1 MNASLPVQAL
11 AGLPVPWEGAKRPP
25 RWWQRDALPLIFAAL
40 RGTREQRCRGVVSV
54 TTGGGKSIQLAEV
67 IRLALPGVKARGGV
81 IVVSTPTQNLVKQ
94 LAATIVERV
103 GPWDVGVF
111 YGKKKQPEKT
121 VIVTCNPSLAT
132 LAGVLAG
139 QGRRVLLLIADECHS
154 SESETMRAAI
164 PLLNPA
170 SQVGFTATPFRSVA
184 TQALSGWDRLIY
196 RYTFADALRD
206 GVLVPFAD
214 HIVRWTGEGIAL
226 GTGSASPFSGDT
238 VDDIC
243 AEMIRLHG
251 HGPGIVSAMSIDDA
265 DAFAEKLQAAGISAL
280 SIHSEL
286 TDTEQA
292 RRIEALRTGELRTL
306 VHVSL
311 LAEGVDLPWLRWLCL
326 RRPVGARVRFVQELG
341 RVLRVCDPDAWGSK
355 AYAIVM
361 DPHDLLGTIGISH
374 DADVGRIMDEEAE
387 KGDAKLRKK
396 DFETAVREMPG
407 PVAVDMA
414 TAWARRMLLEV
425 QAHGLA
431 PADHVS
437 AGRWRD
443 QEPSEAQVA
452 CLRRISWATR
462 HLPETHREPV
472 KLMVE
477 HGPRLSRGAVS
488 DLISILKAVADA
500 AKPDREARR
509 HWHWPDALQV
519 EEIDEVVFGRLKAQ
533 QRTAAKAAKERAA

>member
-1 MNASLPVQAL
+1 MNATPPPSAL
-11 AGLPVPWEGAKRPP
+11 AGLPVPWDGAKRPP
-25 RWWQRDALPLIFAAL
+25 RKWQREALPLILAAL
-40 RGTREQRCRGVVSV
+40 RGSREQRCRGVVSV
-54 TTGGGKSIQLAEV
+54 TTGGGKSVELAEL
-67 IRLALPGVKARGGV
+67 ICLALPGVKAKGGV
-81 IVVSTPTQNLVKQ
+81 IVVSTPTQNLVRQ
-94 LAATIVERV
+94 LAATIAERV
-103 GPWDVGVF
+103 GPWDVGVY
-111 YGKKKQPEKT
+111 YGKKKQAEKS
-121 VIVTCNPSLAT
+121 VIVTCNPSLSA

-139 QGRRVLLLIADECHS
+139 QDRRVLLLIADECHS
-154 SESETMRAAI
+154 TESKTMQAAI

-170 SQVGFTATPFRSVA
+170 SQVGFTATPFRSVS
-184 TQALSGWDRLIY
+184 TEALSGWDRLIY

-214 HIVRWTGEGIAL
+214 HIVRWTGDGIAL
-226 GTGSASPFSGDT
+226 SGGTASPFAEED

-243 AEMIRLHG
+243 TEMIRLHG
-251 HGPGIVSAMSIDDA
+251 VGPGIVSALSIADA
-265 DAFAEKLQAAGISAL
+265 DAFAAKLQAAGIAAL

-286 TDTEQA
+286 TEAEQT
-292 RRIEALRTGELRTL
+292 RRIEALRTGALRTL

-341 RVLRVCDPDAWGSK
+341 RVLRVCEPDAWGPK
-355 AYAIVM
+355 AHALVM

-374 DADVGRIMDEEAE
+374 DADVGRILEEDAE
-387 KGDAKLRKK
+387 KGDAKIRRK
-396 DFETAVREMPG
+396 DLETAVREMPH

-443 QEPSEAQVA
+443 MEPSESQVA
-452 CLRRISWATR
+452 YLRKIAWATR

-477 HGPRLSRGAVS
+477 HGARLSRGAVS
-488 DLISILKAVADA
+488 DLISILKAVAEA
-500 AKPDREARR
+500 AKPEREAHR
-509 HWHWPDALQV
+509 HWKWPEAIEV
-519 EEIDEVVFGRLKAQ
+519 EEIDAVVLGRMKAE
-533 QRTAAKAAKERAA
+533 QRAAAKAAKERAA